1 MLKLIPAISLL
12 PLLMLLCGCINIQYE
27 GSSEPPLPDSEAVE
41 LYFSADQIPVKDYT
55 VLGAATASAGMTY
68 TATDVEAKLRSFARE
83 KGANGVLIVD
93 IKRIYAGKARADQI
107 KNQSD
112 FQWIVDDS
120 SGSSF
125 RYFREDMLN
134 YSKNEGQEKPVYDI
148 LIKAKL
154 ISVPRAEP

>member
-1 MLKLIPAISLL
+1 MLKLIPAVLLLSSLL
-12 PLLMLLCGCINIQYE
+12 LLNGCINIQYD
-27 GSSEPPLPDSEAVE
+27 GISDPPLSDSEAVE
-41 LYFSADQIPVKDYT
+41 LYFSEEQIPVKDYK
-55 VLGAATASAGMTY
+55 VLGEATATAGMTY
-68 TATDVEAKLRSFARE
+68 TAVDVEAKLRSFARE

-93 IKRIYAGKARADQI
+93 IKRIYAGKARPDQI

-112 FQWIVDDS
+112 FKWVVDDS

-134 YSKNEGQEKPVYDI
+134 YSKNEGQEKAVYDI

-154 ISVPRAEP
+154 FSVPPQEP